1 MTKDDIQ
8 AKFFPDGEEVLWS
21 GTPDALRYFNR
32 SDLILVP
39 VTVLLGWF
47 LLSYAY
53 SSFML
58 MVRGQSA
65 VFALSGITVALVGLY
80 LLFGRI
86 WYRHRRLSRNVYFV
100 TSRRV
105 FVFNTL
111 RDQVTADIPL
121 YAVEP
126 ETVGSDLYLA
136 GKFLGGDFVYGLG
149 LDLFF
154 HRFVRESPAFYAIRN
169 PEQVKK
175 AVKRAK
181 KKRKAE
187 DRDADDFI

>member
-8 AKFFPDGEEVLWS
+8 AKFFPDGEEVLWF
-21 GTPDALRYFNR
+21 GTPDALRYFTR
-32 SDLILVP
+32 SDLMLVP
-39 VTVLLGWF
+39 VAVLLGWF

-126 ETVGSDLYLA
+126 EVVGSDLYLA